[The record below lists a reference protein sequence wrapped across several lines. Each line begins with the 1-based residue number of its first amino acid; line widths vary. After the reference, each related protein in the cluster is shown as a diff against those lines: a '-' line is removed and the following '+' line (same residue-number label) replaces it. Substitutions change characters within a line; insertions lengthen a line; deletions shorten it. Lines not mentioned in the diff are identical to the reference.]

1 MSEVPF
7 RFAVASPG
15 TASGR
20 EWTELAR
27 RVEGLG
33 YDALLVNDHLHQP
46 LAPLPALVAAASA
59 TETLRVGTYV
69 LCQDLRN
76 PVVLA
81 KELASVDLLSEGRLE
96 IGLGAGWL
104 DSDYSQAGVRRDPAS
119 VRADRF
125 AEMLVLL
132 RALLS
137 EPSVSF
143 EGRHFQVEGA
153 SCLPAPLQRPH
164 PPLLVGGTGRA
175 LLELAA
181 READGVSITPVF
193 RPDGTLAAADPAD
206 VDRRVGWVREAAGER
221 LPRLRID
228 LVVWACLVTPRP
240 AAVVEALAR
249 ALRRDPE
256 TLPEMPAVLI
266 GSREQVAERL
276 LARRERWGASTV
288 TVPAEAIDAFAP
300 VVERLRSV

>member
-1 MSEVPF
+1 MSDAPF

-15 TASGR
+15 TETGR

-27 RVEGLG
+27 RAEGLG
-33 YDALLVNDHLHQP
+33 YDALLINDHLHQP

-59 TETLRVGTYV
+59 TNTLRVGTYV

-81 KELASVDLLSEGRLE
+81 KELATVDLLSEGRLE
-96 IGLGAGWL
+96 VGLGAGWL
-104 DSDYSQAGVRRDPAS
+104 DSDYSQAGVRRDSAG

-125 AEMLVLL
+125 AEVLSLL

-137 EPSVSF
+137 EPTVSF
-143 EGRHFQVEGA
+143 DGRHFQVEGA
-153 SCLPAPLQRPH
+153 SCLPPPPQRPH

-193 RPDGTLAAADPAD
+193 RSDGTLAAADPAD
-206 VDRRVGWVREAAGER
+206 IDRRVGWIRAAAGER
-221 LPRLRID
+221 LSRLRID

-240 AAVVEALAR
+240 AAVVAALAG
-249 ALRRDPE
+249 ALRRSPE
-256 TLPEMPAVLI
+256 ELLEMPAILA

-288 TVPAEAIDAFAP
+288 TVPAEAINAFAP
-300 VVERLRSV
+300 IVARLRF